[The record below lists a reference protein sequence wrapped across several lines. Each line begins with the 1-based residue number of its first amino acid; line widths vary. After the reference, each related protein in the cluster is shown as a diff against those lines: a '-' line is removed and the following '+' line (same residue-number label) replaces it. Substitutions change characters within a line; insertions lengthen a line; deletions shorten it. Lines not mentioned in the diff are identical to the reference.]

1 MNQQNTSPLLINHN
15 REKLINS
22 IIYFLKNTKYC
33 GKTKLF
39 KLLFLLDFSH
49 FKQTAKSVTGLRY
62 YAWQMGPVPAKLF
75 HELSQPQDD
84 FKACIVTP
92 PQVSP
97 DEFYKMKARC
107 QFEAK
112 FFSQRELKLM
122 EKIAFIF
129 RDARAENMVEVSHLP
144 NRPWDKTIKTKG
156 EYQEID
162 YFLALDQTPES
173 LCLEDAE
180 EIFNDIE
187 EVNKLFQG

>member
-1 MNQQNTSPLLINHN
+1 MNKEKPLSLLIDHN
-15 REKLINS
+15 REKLIHC
-22 IIYFLKNTKYC
+22 IIFFLSNTKYC
-33 GKTKLF
+33 GNTKLF
-39 KLLFLLDFSH
+39 KLLYLLDFSH

-62 YAWQMGPVPAKLF
+62 YAWQMGPVPAELF

-92 PQVSP
+92 SRSSQ

-107 QFEAK
+107 KFQAK

-144 NRPWDKTIKTKG
+144 NRPWDKTIKSKG

-173 LCLEDAE
+173 LSLEDAA

-187 EVNKLFQG
+187 EVTKLFQG